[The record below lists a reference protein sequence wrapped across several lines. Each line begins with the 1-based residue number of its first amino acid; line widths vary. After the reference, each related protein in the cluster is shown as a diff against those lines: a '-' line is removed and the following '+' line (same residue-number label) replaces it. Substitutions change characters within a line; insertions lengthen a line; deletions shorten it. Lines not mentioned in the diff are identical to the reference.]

1 MSMRRMKG
9 EGREGKRQEE
19 RERVTVRKGVLQ
31 MESEEKEEK
40 VKDNDRAAPRG
51 RSAMKKTFIQLLTK
65 NRKHHC

>member
-1 MSMRRMKG
+1 MRRMKG

-40 VKDNDRAAPRG
+40 VRDNDRAAPKG
-51 RSAMKKTFIQLLTK
+51 RSAM
-65 NRKHHC
+65 N